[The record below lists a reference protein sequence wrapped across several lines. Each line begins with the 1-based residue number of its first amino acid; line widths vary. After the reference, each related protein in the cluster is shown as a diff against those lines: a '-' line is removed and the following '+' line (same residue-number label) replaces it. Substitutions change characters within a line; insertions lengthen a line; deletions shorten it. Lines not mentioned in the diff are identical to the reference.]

1 MVHMIH
7 VTKWKKPKKAER
19 SITVYKILNTNCVSP
34 YMGFVYNLGVKYNTD
49 MESYRSQF
57 TDGFYVEAG
66 FHAFTDKRALLKS
79 SLKKDFI
86 STVAF
91 KCIILKGSSYY
102 ISSCKKEIVSDSI
115 IIKRRLLFNRF

>member
-1 MVHMIH
+1 MCLY
-7 VTKWKKPKKAER
+7 TRWKKPKEAEKD
-19 SITVYKILNTNCVSP
+19 IIIYKILCKDYRSP
-34 YMGFVYNLGVKYNTD
+34 HMGFLYNLGVKYNTD
-49 MESYRSQF
+49 MESYSSQY
-57 TDGFYVEAG
+57 TDGRYVEAG
-66 FHAFTDKRALLKS
+66 FHAFTNKRALLKS

-91 KCIILKGSSYY
+91 KCIIPKGSSYY